1 MHGSVLTLVTD
12 SRSNG
17 VWDDYHVIQGRVV
30 TGMNPQSARSTA
42 IATLEQFKKLEAG
55 ENLD

>member
-1 MHGSVLTLVTD
+1 MKLIRFAD
-12 SRSNG
+12 SRAKG
-17 VWDDYHVIQGRVV
+17 VWDDYHVVQGRVV

-42 IATLEQFKKLEAG
+42 IAVLEQFKKLEAG